1 MTEEDLAGALR
12 ALSLMEAD
20 VVDVRIVDDGE
31 WGRLVLARLV
41 TAKHGT
47 HLVVIYQ
54 PDKGGPAVRI
64 RLSPKLAVALRE
76 VALDVSED
84 DDE

>member
-20 VVDVRIVDDGE
+20 DVRIVDDGE